1 MKIKLILLDGKMYG
15 WTSNKYLLNMFLIQ
29 RNRSIFHIKKID
41 IDDINKLPSRYELTN
56 FLLSDGDES
65 YELVVTIDEQTKLI
79 NTINLISRFYVG
91 LRDISQAIF
100 SDSIKKEI
108 EDIFSIVYDDNVII
122 DGEIS
127 INELLLFMILF
138 KNTF

>member
-1 MKIKLILLDGKMYG
+1 
-15 WTSNKYLLNMFLIQ
+15 MFLIQ

-108 EDIFSIVYDDNVII
+108 EDIFSIVYDDNIII

>member
-1 MKIKLILLDGKMYG
+1 MYG